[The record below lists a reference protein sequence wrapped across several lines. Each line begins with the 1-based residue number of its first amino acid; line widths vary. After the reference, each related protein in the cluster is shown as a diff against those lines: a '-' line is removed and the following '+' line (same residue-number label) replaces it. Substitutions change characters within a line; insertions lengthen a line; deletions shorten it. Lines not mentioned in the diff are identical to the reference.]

1 MIQVFSGVFPRSIA
15 IPATVIAGLAGG
27 IAPSSAAV
35 ISFSDTI
42 PTAPTNWAGAFS
54 VSQFNPTLGT
64 LTSVQYTLTG
74 TVDGSAAYENTAPTA
89 EDITLNLSAEI
100 NVDTPGGG
108 SIAVTVTPLATV
120 TESATAFDTVFDFDG
135 TSGSTLGGLTDT
147 DTASA
152 TLVTGLAPFIGLG
165 NIILAAEAVANS
177 NGSGSGNL
185 ITQFTSSAN
194 ATLMIEYFY
203 DLLPPPPSVPEPMSM
218 SLIGAGLLGLGG
230 LMRRKKAAK

>member
-1 MIQVFSGVFPRSIA
+1 MIQVFSGVFPRLIA

-35 ISFSDTI
+35 VSFSDTI
-42 PTAPTNWAGAFS
+42 ATAPTDWTGAFS
-54 VSQFNPTLGT
+54 VNQFNPALGT

-74 TVDGSAAYENTAPTA
+74 TVNGTAAYEHDGPTPA
-89 EDITLNLSAEI
+89 DITLNLSAEI
-100 NVDTPGGG
+100 NVDTPGG

-120 TESATAFDTVFDFDG
+120 TESATAFDLVLDFDG
-135 TSGSTLGGLTDT
+135 TSGGTLAGLTDT

-152 TLVTGLAPFIGLG
+152 TLVTDLTPFIGLG
-165 NIILAAEAVANS
+165 DIILAAEALANS
-177 NGSGSGNL
+177 NGTGSGNL
-185 ITQFTSSAN
+185 FTRFTSSAD
-194 ATLMIEYFY
+194 ATLTISYFY
-203 DLLPPPPSVPEPMSM
+203 DILPPPPSVPEPMSM